1 MRVRDTAEIR
11 NRTPAANDV
20 RKAAATRPTAKTSP
34 GETEFATINPQ
45 RVYVGD
51 RAKIKGT
58 PRVGEVMYVGPAD
71 FARGTDVVGL
81 KLQHKRTTSMCDGKY
96 QGERYFRC
104 QPGYGQYVPLAD
116 VEVLENDPLY
126 EPPALPS
133 SAGSARSSNNDHVE
147 SGPNYRL
154 EKDLRQII
162 GLSKAKDS
170 LVSIRNSVEVRKR
183 RQNVGVQENV
193 SMHAVNIFLGNAGTG
208 KSSVAG
214 VLARMLRSLGELERD
229 TVLEVDRKDL
239 TSSGYHEEDDPCVD
253 VIRRARGGVLLIN
266 DAHLLID
273 DKRSSDS
280 SGTKAIHTLA
290 RECESGR
297 NQTVLVLAGPRAE
310 MEKFL
315 NGGGAPLKR
324 LVTNTLD
331 FPDLSAEECAQVTKR
346 VAQSKGFQ
354 LASGLADSG
363 ALAEVYRMK
372 LRRADAQSSN
382 GRCVHAT
389 LMEAIRN
396 QTDRIHQKG
405 TIGKSSLT
413 TLEEEDFGSSSS
425 AGGGKGGN
433 EEDGVTA
440 ALKKLDGVT
449 GLPGVKNFVHGMVAS
464 LDLDQQ
470 RREAGLKP
478 LSDSSLHMIF
488 AGNPGT
494 GKTTIART
502 VAEVLR
508 SLGVLRV
515 GHLVEADRS
524 SLVAGYVGQTAIKTH
539 EVVQSALGG
548 VLFIDEAYSL
558 VSNDK
563 DTFGRE
569 ALDTLIKLVEDYRD
583 DLVVILA
590 GYKDEMNVLLS
601 HNPGVRSRFPTVIDF
616 ENYNGDELMEIFHSM
631 LKSDD
636 LTLDPAVESLLLEH
650 FAQMSRIADK
660 ENGNGREVRNII
672 EQAKRKQALR
682 LQQSPGRKSPEQL
695 RLLTATD
702 LGFGN

>member
-1 MRVRDTAEIR
+1 MRSSLACSRKGETCRGLLGVVVGFGERGQFSDGNSSCFLPRNNRTCLRYARRPEEEAAGHHGEERISVFPPCKTVFSPSDSVWLSRRSAPRPPWAVEDDPGLRTQDIEGIKDDRGRPIENIMPPRDAYDPARAAGEGKRRSKDPQVWEPPSKPPPPSSRAERLHSAEQRRRQQQQQQQQRHQKQVHVRDAAEIR
-11 NRTPAANDV
+11 NRTPAASDV
-20 RKAAATRPTAKTSP
+20 RKAAATRPTAGTSP

-71 FARGTDVVGL
+71 FARGTKVVGL

-126 EPPALPS
+126 EPPAPPS
-133 SAGSARSSNNDHVE
+133 SAESARSGTNEQVQ

-162 GLSKAKDS
+162 GLSKAKDA

-193 SMHAVNIFLGNAGTG
+193 SMHAVNVVLGNAGTG

-214 VLARMLRSLGELERD
+214 VLARMLHSLGELERD

-363 ALAEVYRMK
+363 ALAEV
-372 LRRADAQSSN
+372 
-382 GRCVHAT
+382 
-389 LMEAIRN
+389 
-396 QTDRIHQKG
+396 
-405 TIGKSSLT
+405 
-413 TLEEEDFGSSSS
+413 
-425 AGGGKGGN
+425 
-433 EEDGVTA
+433 
-440 ALKKLDGVT
+440 
-449 GLPGVKNFVHGMVAS
+449 
-464 LDLDQQ
+464 
-470 RREAGLKP
+470 
-478 LSDSSLHMIF
+478 
-488 AGNPGT
+488 
-494 GKTTIART
+494 
-502 VAEVLR
+502 
-508 SLGVLRV
+508 
-515 GHLVEADRS
+515 
-524 SLVAGYVGQTAIKTH
+524 
-539 EVVQSALGG
+539 
-548 VLFIDEAYSL
+548 
-558 VSNDK
+558 
-563 DTFGRE
+563 
-569 ALDTLIKLVEDYRD
+569 
-583 DLVVILA
+583 
-590 GYKDEMNVLLS
+590 
-601 HNPGVRSRFPTVIDF
+601 
-616 ENYNGDELMEIFHSM
+616 
-631 LKSDD
+631 
-636 LTLDPAVESLLLEH
+636 
-650 FAQMSRIADK
+650 
-660 ENGNGREVRNII
+660 
-672 EQAKRKQALR
+672 
-682 LQQSPGRKSPEQL
+682 
-695 RLLTATD
+695 
-702 LGFGN
+702 